1 MDSFNFF
8 DFRAEKANAMQKHR
22 QLQKMASLFKVI
34 EVCVVLVLI
43 YRLYMRLPLAVK
55 NSGGHFH
62 DMTVSIVN
70 PGFVFIIGNA
80 IIFTLFAKSG
90 QFSARDC
97 TTKTPGF
104 DLYDKFTKN
113 SEKNQKV
120 HSEETLHRY
129 NHSISDQSMAQ
140 AQDYRRRTQSYSQI
154 SNSRVC
160 EKSLH
165 VLRRLE
171 TQKCRKSSY
180 SGDEMSNEEFQ
191 RKVEAFI
198 SRQQRLRREEEYSRS
213 VCIFPK

>member
-1 MDSFNFF
+1 MQMDSLNFF

-22 QLQKMASLFKVI
+22 QLQKMASLFRVI

-43 YRLYMRLPLAVK
+43 YRLYMHLPFAVN
-55 NSGGHFH
+55 NSGGYFH
-62 DMTVSIVN
+62 DMTVSFVN

-97 TTKTPGF
+97 TTKPSGF
-104 DLYDKFTKN
+104 DLYQEFIKN
-113 SEKNQKV
+113 REKNQKF
-120 HSEETLHRY
+120 HPEETWLLY
-129 NHSISDQSMAQ
+129 NHSISDQSKAQ
-140 AQDYRRRTQSYSQI
+140 NYRRTQSYSQI

-160 EKSLH
+160 EKSPH

-180 SGDEMSNEEFQ
+180 SEDEMSNEEFQ

-213 VCIFPK
+213 LCI